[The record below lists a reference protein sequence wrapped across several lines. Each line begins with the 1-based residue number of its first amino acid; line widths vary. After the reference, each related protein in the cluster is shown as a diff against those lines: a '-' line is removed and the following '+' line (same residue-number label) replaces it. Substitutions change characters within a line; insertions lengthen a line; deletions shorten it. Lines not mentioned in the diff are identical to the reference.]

1 MKRRNKIFEMVLL
14 TAGAVCL
21 CFSFSGGMRVRAAL
35 DVNVSEYGA
44 LPNDGKDDTEQINR
58 AIREVSE
65 AGGGTVNLD
74 SGEFNISTPIQIG
87 IELKDNVTLNMTGS
101 TVLRLKPNDKGYYD
115 YIAIK
120 NAHNVTIKGGR
131 IYGDK
136 KQHGKDSEDCH
147 AVCIKDSKNVKLEN
161 VKIYDAVTDGIY
173 LGTMNDSDNL
183 YGCSK
188 ITIKK
193 CTISNS
199 GRNNIGIVDAD
210 NVTIDGCTIKKA
222 KGKAPQCGILIE
234 PTTNGG
240 KVIKDQICSN
250 ITIKNTK
257 ITCVKKGDRNGQFF
271 AIMILN
277 PYYYAGKNNVVA
289 KKVTIDKCNLGGD
302 AGNYSGQKVTLKNTT
317 VKGTFYD
324 HKGTKI
330 KKCKISKL
338 YKF

>member
-1 MKRRNKIFEMVLL
+1 MMRKNKILEMALL
-14 TAGAVCL
+14 TAGAACL
-21 CFSFSGGMRVRAAL
+21 CFAFSGGMTAKAEVA
-35 DVNVSEYGA
+35 VNASEYGA
-44 LPNDGKDDTEQINR
+44 YPNDGVDDTEQINK

-65 AGGGTVNLD
+65 AGGGIVTID
-74 SGEFNISTPIQIG
+74 AGEFNISTPVQIG
-87 IELKDNVTLNMTGS
+87 IELKDNVTINMAAN
-101 TVLRLKPNDKGYYD
+101 TVLRLKANSKNYYD

-120 NAHNVTIKGGR
+120 NAHNVTINGGK
-131 IYGDK
+131 IYADK
-136 KQHGKDSEDCH
+136 KQHVGESEDCH
-147 AVCIKDSKNVKLEN
+147 AICIKDSQNVKLEN

-193 CTISNS
+193 CTVSNS

-289 KKVTIDKCNLGGD
+289 KKVTIDKCTLGGD

-324 HKGTKI
+324 HKGTKL
-330 KKCKISKL
+330 KKCKVGKL
-338 YKF
+338 YRF